1 MLGVVGYSLFN
12 YKNKSA
18 ATKTSIY
25 VIQTRVA
32 AQGVVI
38 GLLTLGC
45 FYRIINALI
54 YPESR
59 KPKNE
64 ARYSGNNEHVIGTQR
79 YK

>member
-1 MLGVVGYSLFN
+1 MLGVVAYSLFN
-12 YKNKSA
+12 YRNKSA
-18 ATKTSIY
+18 ATKTSVY

-45 FYRIINALI
+45 CYRIVNALI
-54 YPESR
+54 YPETR
-59 KPKNE
+59 KPKDENHH
-64 ARYSGNNEHVIGTQR
+64 STNQEHVIGTQR

>member
-1 MLGVVGYSLFN
+1 MLGVVAYSLFN

-18 ATKTSIY
+18 ATKTSVY

-45 FYRIINALI
+45 CYRIINALI
-54 YPESR
+54 YPE
-59 KPKNE
+59 PKSPKDE
-64 ARYSGNNEHVIGTQR
+64 SHHSPSEHVIGTQR